1 MQKLEIVVMYR
12 NEHSVN
18 DSIYLQIY
26 KVSAVMFRL
35 WKIEK
40 KNNYMHRFFFFKL
53 FEISLQFVYVQIRY
67 DFQAILGETLYT
79 LTWNPEKSLKI
90 CHMNL

>member
-1 MQKLEIVVMYR
+1 
-12 NEHSVN
+12 
-18 DSIYLQIY
+18 
-26 KVSAVMFRL
+26 
-35 WKIEK
+35 
-40 KNNYMHRFFFFKL
+40 MHRFFFFKL